1 MKNRKSE
8 EKIKLVVGIDP
19 KSYRVTDTRLNKP
32 LCSKQVAD
40 GVETGSMLVQDID
53 DVRIGNSRLT
63 YFTPN
68 NVAILLSVPN
78 KSLAA
83 ARTIFKEKFDPTK
96 SVLDFQEADKDKRA
110 FLDTKSQGVCDYIEA
125 IQVNIIFGYTAVE
138 AFTNL
143 SIPSDYVYQV
153 EIKSRGTVELHD
165 KDAIERWI
173 SLKDK
178 ILYILP
184 DIYNTPRPDKKN
196 FWGHF
201 AKLEKYRNDITHQKT
216 INSTA
221 FYKAYFQR
229 DIFDVCGSAE
239 QIIRFFYNQHAMA
252 NRTNP
257 LWPWLINSENHIPV
271 SYDYDPSKVE
281 VIGNLYEGY
290 TRKPKRQNT

>member
-19 KSYRVTDTRLNKP
+19 KSYRLADTRLNKP
-32 LCSKQVAD
+32 LCFKQVAD
-40 GVETGSMLVQDID
+40 RVETGSMLVQDID
-53 DVRIGNSRLT
+53 DVRIQNSRLT

-68 NVAILLSVPN
+68 NVAILLSVSN

-83 ARTIFKEKFDPTK
+83 ARTIFKEKLDPTK
-96 SVLDFQEADKDKRA
+96 SVLDFQKIDEDKRA
-110 FLDTKSQGVCDYIEA
+110 FLATKSQDVCDYIEA

-138 AFTNL
+138 TFTNL
-143 SIPSDYVYQV
+143 SIPPDYVYQV
-153 EIKSRGTVELHD
+153 EIESRGTVELCD

-178 ILYILP
+178 VLHILP
-184 DIYNTPRPDKKN
+184 DVYKTPRPDKKK

-201 AKLEKYRNDITHQKT
+201 VKLERYRHDITHQKT

-239 QIIRFFYNQHAMA
+239 QIIRFFYNQHAMV

-257 LWPWLINSENHIPV
+257 LWPWLINNETHIPV
-271 SYDYDPSKVE
+271 SYKYDSSMVE

-290 TRKPKRQNT
+290 TRKSKRQGT